1 MQTYLALIAHVSLVE
16 LYIYIYKF
24 NGYRT
29 RLAIMEDNGKKVVLL
44 QRIWH
49 KNESRCNCVCV
60 CVACASKGTRDVEL
74 DK

>member
-1 MQTYLALIAHVSLVE
+1 MLAAEITSSMYADVPSFDCTCFAGGV
-16 LYIYIYKF
+16 IYIYKF

-60 CVACASKGTRDVEL
+60 CCLCV
-74 DK
+74 

>member
-1 MQTYLALIAHVSLVE
+1 
-16 LYIYIYKF
+16 
-24 NGYRT
+24 
-29 RLAIMEDNGKKVVLL
+29 MEDNGKQVVLL

-60 CVACASKGTRDVEL
+60 CVACVSKGTRDVEL